1 MPAREIM
8 PSAVVRVDPATP
20 VREGIAL
27 LTERSVAASPVV
39 DSENQVIG
47 FTDHSGCRD
56 RWTISG
62 HRGSGDGHRGLADEA
77 ERRVVA
83 ALARTRPRRR
93 RRRLPHEGR
102 GNVRV
107 LLAVATRHGA
117 TREIAEQVAL
127 AMTSAL
133 NEADVRADVD
143 VLDVAHVT
151 AVTGY
156 DAVVLGSA
164 VYIGHWLE
172 AARHLAREHRDKWRR
187 VPV

>member
-1 MPAREIM
+1 M
-8 PSAVVRVDPATP
+8 
-20 VREGIAL
+20 
-27 LTERSVAASPVV
+27 
-39 DSENQVIG
+39 
-47 FTDHSGCRD
+47 
-56 RWTISG
+56 
-62 HRGSGDGHRGLADEA
+62 
-77 ERRVVA
+77 
-83 ALARTRPRRR
+83 
-93 RRRLPHEGR
+93 
-102 GNVRV
+102 RV

-133 NEADVRADVD
+133 NDADVRADVD

-151 AVTGY
+151 AVAGY